1 MEQQQNLFGG
11 VDPEIQERVASRRD
25 ALFGMSRLGMTLAAA
40 SVPVAIA
47 AMAKSAFGQ
56 TLPTGI
62 VQALNFALTLEYL
75 EAEFYTR
82 GVASGVIPG
91 GDQAIFTTIRDH
103 ENQHVAFLQ
112 QVLGSQAVAKPTFD
126 FTGGNGANNGP
137 FSPFTSYA
145 QFLVLAQGFEDTGV
159 RAYKGQAPNLMSI
172 DSVLQ
177 AALQIHS
184 VEARHAAEVRRLRGQ
199 RAGTAE
205 QAPYKGWITLAQV
218 DAAAAPIQAVY
229 NAGVD
234 AANFPAESNT
244 VQGGLNVATLT
255 GQTAASAGESFD
267 EPLDMAR
274 VLQIVD
280 PFIAG

>member
-1 MEQQQNLFGG
+1 MEPQQNLFGG
-11 VDPEIQERVASRRD
+11 VDPEIQERVASRRH
-25 ALFGMSRLGMTLAAA
+25 ALFGMGRLGITLAAA

-56 TLPTGI
+56 TLPASI
-62 VQALNFALTLEYL
+62 VQVLNFALTLEYL

-82 GVASGVIPG
+82 AVEAGVIPAS
-91 GDQAIFTTIRDH
+91 DQAIFTTIRDH

-112 QVLGSQAVAKPTFD
+112 QALGSQAVARPAFD

-137 FSPFTSYA
+137 FAPFSNYA
-145 QFLVLAQGFEDTGV
+145 QFLVLSQGFEDTGV

-199 RAGTAE
+199 RAGTPE
-205 QAPYKGWITLAQV
+205 QAPHKGWITLAQV
-218 DAAAAPIQAVY
+218 DAAAAPIQPVY

-234 AANFPAESNT
+234 ATGFPAESNT
-244 VQGGLNVATLT
+244 VQGGVNVAALP
-255 GQTAASAGESFD
+255 GQTAASASESFD

>member
-1 MEQQQNLFGG
+1 MEQQNLFGG
-11 VDPEIQERVASRRD
+11 VDPEIQQRVASRRD
-25 ALFGMSRLGMTLAAA
+25 ALFGMSRMGLAVAAA
-40 SVPVAIA
+40 SVPVAVA
-47 AMAKSAFGQ
+47 VMAKSAFGQ
-56 TLPTGI
+56 TLPAGI

-82 GVASGVIPG
+82 ALTAGVVPAA
-91 GDQAIFTTIRDH
+91 DQAIFTTIRDH

-112 QVLGSQAVAKPTFD
+112 QTLGSQAVAKPTFD
-126 FTGGNGANNGP
+126 FSGGNGAGNGP
-137 FSPFTSYA
+137 YAPFTNYA
-145 QFLVLAQGFEDTGV
+145 QFLVLSQGFEDTGV
-159 RAYKGQAPNLMSI
+159 RAYKGQAANLISI

-199 RAGTAE
+199 RAGAPE

-244 VQGGLNVATLT
+244 VQGGVNVATFA
-255 GQTAASAGESFD
+255 GQTAASASESFD
-267 EPLDMAR
+267 EPLDAAR